1 MTAYATRSGASQT
14 HSWQWE
20 MRGVNGRGLDIRLRL
35 PDWIDGLEAEVR
47 RALTAKLGRGNIQ
60 VSLKLQRV
68 ETGASQINEAAVAQI
83 LAALKAIEAMAA
95 SASVPLAPTKAAD
108 ILSMRAVGEGDGDAG
123 KADLVTAL
131 KEDIPELIA
140 AFSAMRAEEGAS
152 LAQILG
158 AQIDEIEELV
168 HEAKALLPD
177 RRAAQEATFRAAL
190 ARVMAETPLD
200 EAKFAQEI
208 AQIAIKSDVTEEI
221 DRLVTHIAAARALLS
236 AKEPIGRK
244 LDFLTQEFNREAN
257 TLCAKSAD
265 SALTKIGLA
274 LKIGIDR
281 MREQV
286 QNLE

>member
-1 MTAYATRSGASQT
+1 
-14 HSWQWE
+14 
-20 MRGVNGRGLDIRLRL
+20 
-35 PDWIDGLEAEVR
+35 
-47 RALTAKLGRGNIQ
+47 
-60 VSLKLQRV
+60 
-68 ETGASQINEAAVAQI
+68 
-83 LAALKAIEAMAA
+83 
-95 SASVPLAPTKAAD
+95 
-108 ILSMRAVGEGDGDAG
+108 
-123 KADLVTAL
+123 
-131 KEDIPELIA
+131 
-140 AFSAMRAEEGAS
+140 
-152 LAQILG
+152 
-158 AQIDEIEELV
+158 
-168 HEAKALLPD
+168 
-177 RRAAQEATFRAAL
+177 EATFRAAL
-190 ARVMAETPLD
+190 ARVMAEAPLD